1 MKNKNILNIL
11 NTKNPLDHTNTITF
25 LTLSRSKKF
34 FKGFF
39 KYSKEEKF
47 FEFFERSSIKSQ
59 GEFNYYI
66 KKLIKTEKNNHQ
78 NDTYEK
84 FWLVV
89 DHTQN
94 KVVGSA
100 KLTNVNPL
108 RRSVEWGYGIDF
120 KVWGT
125 DYILKIQSALID
137 YIFNKLNFHR
147 LHGATHVNNLRVIK
161 ALEKLGFRK
170 EGIKYDYLFD
180 KRKNKFFDALS
191 YSFLKT
197 DYVQRKKF
205 SKITKNLIN
214 INYST
219 INRIISNVFNKKFPA
234 RINLNM
240 NNISEWDSVS
250 HFDIIS
256 KIEKKFGRKFS
267 NQEILTSTSTD
278 NIIKILKTS

>member
-11 NTKNPLDHTNTITF
+11 NSKTPLDHTNIITF
-25 LTLSRSKKF
+25 LTLARSKKF

-39 KYSKEEKF
+39 EYSKEEKF

-59 GEFNYYI
+59 EEFNYFI
-66 KKLIKTEKNNHQ
+66 KKLIKNEKNNYQ
-78 NDTYEK
+78 NDTYQK
-84 FWLVV
+84 FWLVI
-89 DHTQN
+89 DRKQN
-94 KVVGSA
+94 RVIGSA
-100 KLTNVNPL
+100 KLININPL
-108 RRSVEWGYGIDF
+108 RKSAEWGYGIDF

-125 DYILKIQSALID
+125 DYILKIQSALMD

-147 LHGATHVNNLRVIK
+147 LHGVTHVNNLRVIK

-191 YSFLKT
+191 YSFLKS
-197 DYVQRKKF
+197 DYTKRKKF
-205 SKITKNLIN
+205 LKNTKNSIN
-214 INYST
+214 INYS
-219 INRIISNVFNKKFPA
+219 NVNKIISNVLNKKIPIK
-234 RINLNM
+234 INLNM

-278 NIIKILKTS
+278 NIIKILKKS